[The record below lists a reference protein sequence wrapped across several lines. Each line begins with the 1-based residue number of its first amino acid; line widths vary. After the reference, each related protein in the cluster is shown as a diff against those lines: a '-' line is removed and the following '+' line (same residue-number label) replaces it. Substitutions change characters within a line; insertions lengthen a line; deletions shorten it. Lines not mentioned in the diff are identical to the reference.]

1 MGNILVVVEN
11 IYRNLKEKLEQT
23 MRSVLER
30 ETLTLKMDPA
40 GKATGKD

>member
-23 MRSVLER
+23 MRSVFER
-30 ETLTLKMDPA
+30 ETLTLKMEPA
-40 GKATGKD
+40 RKATGKD